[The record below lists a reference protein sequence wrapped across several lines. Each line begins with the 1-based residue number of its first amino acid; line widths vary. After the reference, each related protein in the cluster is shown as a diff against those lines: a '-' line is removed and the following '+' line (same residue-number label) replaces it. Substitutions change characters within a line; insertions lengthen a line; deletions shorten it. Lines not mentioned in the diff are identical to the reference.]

1 MKYFLAAILD
11 YKQLW
16 PMKTEV
22 RIYTKML
29 IAITGLEY
37 ACTSD
42 SCELRWMFF
51 CAMWLFPP
59 AYYCRYVCLQT
70 VSTTD
75 WIKILLSSETKW
87 TFGAQLWC
95 IDEHFDAYHYTTDFS
110 KNYLIKIYEVY
121 LHNLLT

>member
-1 MKYFLAAILD
+1 MAAILD
-11 YKQLW
+11 YKQLR

-29 IAITGLEY
+29 FALTGLEY
-37 ACTSD
+37 VCTSD

-51 CAMWLFPP
+51 VPCDYFH
-59 AYYCRYVCLQT
+59 QHTT
-70 VSTTD
+70 VDMSVYRCNTTD
-75 WIKILLSSETKW
+75 WIKILLSSETRW

-121 LHNLLT
+121 LYNLLT